1 MMAAISSCKSS
12 YVFYGGHVDS
22 ADVSV
27 LILYLMTIT
36 SLRVLW
42 LCGDVNEIPLMCP
55 INIQTYFEMENVG
68 SMEVLLS

>member
-1 MMAAISSCKSS
+1 MSFMVDI
-12 YVFYGGHVDS
+12 VDS

-27 LILYLMTIT
+27 LILYLMSIT
-36 SLRVLW
+36 SFRVLS
-42 LCGDVNEIPLMCP
+42 LCGDVNEIPLVCP

>member
-1 MMAAISSCKSS
+1 MSFMVDI
-12 YVFYGGHVDS
+12 VDS

-27 LILYLMTIT
+27 LILYLMSIT
-36 SLRVLW
+36 SFRVQW
-42 LCGDVNEIPLMCP
+42 LCGDVNEIPLVCP

>member
-1 MMAAISSCKSS
+1 MSFMVDI
-12 YVFYGGHVDS
+12 VDS

-27 LILYLMTIT
+27 LILYLMRIT
-36 SLRVLW
+36 SFRVLW
-42 LCGDVNEIPLMCP
+42 LCGDVNEIPLVCP